1 MLKVIVEGNSSD
13 QKTIFELEQEKDN
26 WFVNK
31 DQFDGDVVR
40 IHENQYHVI
49 WKNKSYNVEILDSNP
64 SEKIYQLV
72 INGQHFTT
80 NVKNQFD
87 LLLEGMGMQAKSVQ
101 KINHIK
107 APMPGLIQS
116 IAVAEGDH
124 VSKGDTLLVLVAM
137 KMENVIKSSGDGII
151 KTLKIKA
158 GETVEKNQVMLEF
171 Q

>member
-13 QKTIFELEQEKDN
+13 QKTTFELEQEKDN
-26 WFVNK
+26 WFIDK

-40 IHENQYHVI
+40 INENQYHVI

-72 INGQHFTT
+72 INGQLFTT
-80 NVKNQFD
+80 NVKDQFD
-87 LLLEGMGMQAKSVQ
+87 LLLEGMGMQAKTAQ

-116 IAVAEGDH
+116 ISVAEGDH

-137 KMENVIKSSGDGII
+137 KMENVIKSSGDGTI